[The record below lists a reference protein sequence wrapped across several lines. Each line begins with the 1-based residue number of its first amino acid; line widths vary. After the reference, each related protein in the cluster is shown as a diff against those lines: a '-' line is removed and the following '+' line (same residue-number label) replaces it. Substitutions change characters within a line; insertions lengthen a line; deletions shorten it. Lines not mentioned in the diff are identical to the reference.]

1 MLFRI
6 FYNFY
11 VKYILEKFLSKNIIS
26 LNSILF
32 SRLDNN
38 LYEYNNIKDIL
49 LNYNDDYY
57 AKPEELKKL
66 NSLLYILKNAKK

>member
-1 MLFRI
+1 MNQYDR
-6 FYNFY
+6 
-11 VKYILEKFLSKNIIS
+11 
-26 LNSILF
+26 
-32 SRLDNN
+32 
-38 LYEYNNIKDIL
+38 DIL

>member
-1 MLFRI
+1 M
-6 FYNFY
+6 
-11 VKYILEKFLSKNIIS
+11 LEKNVEAKDV
-26 LNSILF
+26 
-32 SRLDNN
+32 DNKL
-38 LYEYNNIKDIL
+38 LYYMNHYDRDIL